1 MKVKFVRET
10 RVHGECHP
18 RGIGDD
24 TAVFLTSK
32 AVLCIF
38 LFWVMIEMVLRYY
51 TDEERNENKSISFSS
66 VQQINTIET
75 LATMGAIPAGFR
87 PSMLAQLLDEGNMGL
102 SVSTLVVKQSKLN
115 FNFSVIVKTS

>member
-1 MKVKFVRET
+1 MVSVTLEELGATLQYFLPRSLCFV
-10 RVHGECHP
+10 
-18 RGIGDD
+18 
-24 TAVFLTSK
+24 F
-32 AVLCIF
+32 F
-38 LFWVMIEMVLRYY
+38 FFWVMIEMVLRYY

-66 VQQINTIET
+66 LQQINTIET

-87 PSMLAQLLDEGNMGL
+87 PSLLAQLLDEGNTGL